1 MKTKKTPMGVMLP
14 LDLIKRLRRVSE
26 DTGIRQNHIVAVAV
40 DQQLKRLETVSTEEG
55 AIRTC

>member
-1 MKTKKTPMGVMLP
+1 MKMKKMPMGVMLP

-40 DQQLKRLETVSTEEG
+40 DQQLKRLETVLTEEG